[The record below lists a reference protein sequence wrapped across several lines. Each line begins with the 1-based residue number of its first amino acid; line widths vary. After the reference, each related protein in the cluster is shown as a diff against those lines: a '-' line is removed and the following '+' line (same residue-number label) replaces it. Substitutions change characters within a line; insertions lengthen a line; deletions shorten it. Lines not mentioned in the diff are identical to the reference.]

1 MPAVTIIFVTMPL
14 IIVTLIKRW
23 PTKQNP
29 KVKSGSAV
37 AAAAAAVAAAAAA
50 ADSRLRL
57 TTIYVT
63 FLCIISLT
71 LLVPMYIMSQVRRRL
86 PPPIILFF
94 RFSHDRY
101 GVFNVVLYCL
111 MNRKC
116 REYVSSIFTA
126 KCRSVHVGAWGSVN
140 SVIVIAQLS
149 VVFFL
154 FFFWNFI
161 ILKTCHRNVNLKKQL
176 CQFIFCYVKLFF
188 SSV

>member
-1 MPAVTIIFVTMPL
+1 MPETRGTFVYFFDSKVFGYQLQLMPAVAIMFVTMPL

-29 KVKSGSAV
+29 KIKSGSAV
-37 AAAAAAVAAAAAA
+37 ATAAAA

-57 TTIYVT
+57 LTIYVT
-63 FLCIISLT
+63 FLCIISLI
-71 LLVPMYIMSQVRRRL
+71 LLVPMYIMSQVGRRL

-126 KCRSVHVGAWGSVN
+126 RCRSVHVGA
-140 SVIVIAQLS
+140 
-149 VVFFL
+149 
-154 FFFWNFI
+154 
-161 ILKTCHRNVNLKKQL
+161 
-176 CQFIFCYVKLFF
+176 
-188 SSV
+188 

>member
-37 AAAAAAVAAAAAA
+37 AAAAAAVAAPADA

-71 LLVPMYIMSQVRRRL
+71 LLVPMYIMSQVGRRL
-86 PPPIILFF
+86 PPPIVLFF

-126 KCRSVHVGAWGSVN
+126 KCRSFHVGA
-140 SVIVIAQLS
+140 
-149 VVFFL
+149 
-154 FFFWNFI
+154 
-161 ILKTCHRNVNLKKQL
+161 
-176 CQFIFCYVKLFF
+176 
-188 SSV
+188 